1 MDQRPVVHDCVSLW
15 SPFVT
20 EILWPWNDGF
30 FYPVYFPKYFGT
42 KAWLRQPM
50 TGWLTGY
57 SWKREKWRGLEFF
70 PSVFHKISIFASC
83 LYFTQYLEGIT
94 ETPNKYPV
102 FLYIKS
108 FTTQHF
114 RKSDFITCLYIF
126 PFGLNQSCLLPN
138 LNEICPSLN
147 FSLILNSEARKREVC
162 ILNVPIFFNVCFIIF
177 QARYIQQIATHFLKQ
192 PLTDHT
198 KWS

>member
-1 MDQRPVVHDCVSLW
+1 MTSQNLYPRTYHKISTFEPNMWDGSKSSCSWLCVTVVTFCHW
-15 SPFVT
+15 NTVT
-20 EILWPWNDGF
+20 LKWWL
-30 FYPVYFPKYFGT
+30 FYPVYFPKDFGT

-50 TGWLTGY
+50 AGWLTGY
-57 SWKREKWRGLEFF
+57 SWKREKWRGLELFS
-70 PSVFHKISIFASC
+70 SVFHKISISASC

-102 FLYIKS
+102 FFYIKS

-162 ILNVPIFFNVCFIIF
+162 TLNVSIFLMYV
-177 QARYIQQIATHFLKQ
+177 
-192 PLTDHT
+192 
-198 KWS
+198 S